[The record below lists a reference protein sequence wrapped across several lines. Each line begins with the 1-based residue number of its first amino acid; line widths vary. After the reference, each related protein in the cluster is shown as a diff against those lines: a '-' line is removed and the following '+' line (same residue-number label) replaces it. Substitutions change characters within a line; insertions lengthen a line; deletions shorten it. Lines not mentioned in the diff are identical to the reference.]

1 MKNYSTDNIINIALS
16 GHASTGKTILSEAI
30 MYNGGSI
37 HKMGSIEEGTTLSD
51 YREYEINN
59 QHSISL
65 SLMNL
70 EWLDKRI

>member
-37 HKMGSIEEGTTLSD
+37 HKMGSIEAGKAMSKWETARAAG
-51 YREYEINN
+51 E
-59 QHSISL
+59 
-65 SLMNL
+65 
-70 EWLDKRI
+70 

>member
-1 MKNYSTDNIINIALS
+1 MKIYSTDNIINIALS

-65 SLMNL
+65 SLMNM
-70 EWLDKRI
+70 